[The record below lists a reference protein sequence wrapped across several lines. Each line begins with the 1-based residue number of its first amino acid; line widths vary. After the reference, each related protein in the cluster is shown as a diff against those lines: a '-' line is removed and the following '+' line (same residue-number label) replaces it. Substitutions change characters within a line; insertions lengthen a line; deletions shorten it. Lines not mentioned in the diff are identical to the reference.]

1 LKISFIQF
9 LIKSMVMKKIF
20 TFLICLCLINFLS
33 AQALKWTKDGN
44 AYLRQDKG
52 EIVQFNLPDMD
63 KKVLVSKE
71 QLTPTGKTG
80 PLSIKNYFF
89 TEDNTKVLIFTNSKR
104 VWRYETRGD
113 YWVLDLKTNKLN
125 QLGTSLPESSLMFAK
140 LSSDGSK
147 AAYVS
152 DRNVYVEDLATAKIT
167 KLTET
172 NGTPKLINGTFDWV
186 YEEEF
191 DCRDGFR
198 WSPDGK
204 KIAYWQIDANQIRNF
219 NMINTIDSIY
229 PTLVPV
235 EYPKVGENPSPYKI
249 GVVDIDGGKTTWMQ
263 IPGVPNNTYVPR
275 MEWAANSTEL
285 IIQQMNRKQNETQI
299 MYCDAQTG
307 KTAAI
312 YKESDEAWIDVMD
325 AEMVSYW
332 TWLDNNKAFLW
343 ESEKDG
349 WRHLYRISRD
359 GKKETL
365 VTNGNFDVMGI
376 VRIDEKNGDVYYYAS
391 PENATQKY
399 LYRSKLS
406 GEGKAERLSPANQKG
421 THTYDVSSN
430 GKYAQHTFMNYYTP
444 RMTEW
449 VTLPD
454 NKPLTEKESIAAK
467 IKEAPPANNNV
478 EFFQVTTVDG
488 ITMDGWMEKPKNFDA
503 TKKYPIL
510 FNVYSEPAGATVRDV
525 FGINRNSL
533 FKGDMAEE
541 GYIYASLDGRGTP
554 APKGKAWRKAIYR
567 KIGIVNIRDQ
577 AMGATE
583 MFKKWSFID
592 TSRVAV
598 HGWSGGGSATL
609 NLLFQYPDIYKTGIS
624 VAAVANQLTYDNI
637 YQERYMGIPQENRED
652 FVKGSPITY
661 AKNLRGNLLYIHGTG
676 DDNVHYQNAEMLV
689 NELIKHNKQFQFMPY
704 PNRSHGIYE
713 GEGTSLHLATL
724 FTNYLRQYCPAGPKT
739 VSPKP

>member
-1 LKISFIQF
+1 MKKTISFLLF
-9 LIKSMVMKKIF
+9 LCVF
-20 TFLICLCLINFLS
+20 NTLF

-44 AYLRQDKG
+44 AYLRQEKG
-52 EIVQFNLPDMD
+52 EIVQFNMPPDNSGN
-63 KKVLVSKE
+63 KTVLVTKE
-71 QLTPTGKTG
+71 QLTPEGKTV

-89 TEDNTKVLIFTNSKR
+89 TDDNSKVLIYTNSKR

-113 YWVLDLKTNKLN
+113 YWVLDMKTKKLS
-125 QLGTSLPESSLMFAK
+125 QLGKTLPESSLMFAK
-140 LSSDGSK
+140 ISPDGK
-147 AAYVS
+147 NVAYVS
-152 DRNVYVEDLATAKIT
+152 ERNVYVEDLASAKIT

-198 WSPDGK
+198 WSPDSK

-219 NMINTIDSIY
+219 NMINTTDSIY

-235 EYPKVGENPSPYKI
+235 EYPKVGEKPSPYKI
-249 GVVDIDGGKTTWMQ
+249 GVVDIANAKTKWMN
-263 IPGVPNNTYVPR
+263 ILGDPSNTYVPR
-275 MEWAANSTEL
+275 MEWAANSSEL
-285 IIQQMNRKQNETQI
+285 IVQQLNRKQNETQI
-299 MYCDAQTG
+299 MYCDVKSGNATP
-307 KTAAI
+307 I
-312 YKESDEAWIDVMD
+312 YKESDEAWIDLMGT
-325 AEMVSYW
+325 EMVGYW
-332 TWLDNNKAFLW
+332 TWLDGGKAFLW

-365 VTNGNFDVMGI
+365 ITKGNFDVISI
-376 VRIDEKNGDVYYYAS
+376 VRIDEINKDVYFYAS
-391 PENATQKY
+391 PDNATQKY
-399 LYRSKLS
+399 LYRAKLS
-406 GEGKAERLSPANQKG
+406 GEGNPELLSPANQKG
-421 THTYDVSSN
+421 SHTYDVSTN
-430 GKYAQHTFMNYYTP
+430 GKYAQHSFTNYYT
-444 RMTEW
+444 RRLTEW

-454 NKPLTEKESIAAK
+454 NKPLIEKESIASK
-467 IKEAPPANNNV
+467 IKDTPPADNNV

-488 ITMDGWMEKPKNFDA
+488 VTLDGWLAKPKNFDPS
-503 TKKYPIL
+503 KKYPIL
-510 FNVYSEPAGATVRDV
+510 FNVYTEPASTTVRDA
-525 FGINRNSL
+525 FGINNNRLYTGN
-533 FKGDMAEE
+533 MADD

-583 MFKKWSFID
+583 MFKRWSWID

-637 YQERYMGIPQENRED
+637 YQERYMGVPQENRED

-689 NELIKHNKQFQFMPY
+689 NELIKYNKQFQFMPY

-713 GEGTSLHLATL
+713 GEGTSLHLATM
-724 FTNYLRQYCPAGPKT
+724 FTNYLRQYCPPGGR
-739 VSPKP
+739 